1 MKTVGIIGGLGPE
14 TSSKFYLELL
24 KSCQDVNPL
33 LRPEILMNSVPMNLE
48 IEKEFI
54 NGADKSGEYIPI
66 LIHAAKS
73 LEKAGADFLV
83 IPCNTVH
90 LFIEDV
96 RAAVNIP
103 VLSIIDE
110 SIKFLKEKNLEKIGL
125 LATQNTVN
133 SGIYAKPMINDG
145 IEIELPNRENQKL
158 MGELI
163 SQLVSN
169 HYSEEDKEKLLEII
183 EELAQKNI
191 EAILLACTDLQLI
204 APENTKIKIYD
215 SMKILVLATTKE
227 INGKNS
233 H

>member
-24 KSCQDVNPL
+24 KSCQAANPL

-48 IEKEFI
+48 VEKEFI
-54 NGADKSGEYIPI
+54 NGANKSEEYIPV

-90 LFIEDV
+90 LFIKEV
-96 RAAVNIP
+96 RNAVNIP

-110 SIKFLKEKNLEKIGL
+110 SIKFLKEQNLKQIGL
-125 LATQNTVN
+125 LATQNTIN
-133 SGIYAKPMINDG
+133 SGIYAQPMTEND
-145 IEIELPNRENQKL
+145 IQTKLPEPENQKL
-158 MGELI
+158 MGDLI
-163 SQLVSN
+163 SRLVSN

>member
-1 MKTVGIIGGLGPE
+1 MKTVGVIAGLGPE
-14 TSSKFYLELL
+14 TSAKFYLQLL
-24 KSCQDVNPL
+24 QTCQIANPL

-54 NGADKSGEYIPI
+54 NGADKAEEYISI
-66 LIHAAKS
+66 LTHAAQS

-90 LFIEDV
+90 LFIEEV
-96 RAAVNIP
+96 KKAVNIP

-110 SIKFLKEKNLEKIGL
+110 SIKFLKENNLKKIGL
-125 LATQNTVN
+125 LATQNTIN
-133 SGIYAKPMINDG
+133 SGIYAQPMSNND
-145 IEIELPNRENQKL
+145 IKIELPEQKDQKL

-163 SQLVSN
+163 ARLVSN
-169 HYSEEDKEKLLEII
+169 HYSNKDKEELLKII
-183 EELAQKNI
+183 EQLSKKNI
-191 EAILLACTDLQLI
+191 EAVLLACTDLQLL
-204 APENTKIKIYD
+204 APKHPKIKIYD
-215 SMKILVLATTKE
+215 SMEVLVLATAKE